1 MHLGIQIAMARMDK
15 ALVAL
20 QMLLAIQMSIVL
32 MARQQEFLVMRSEI
46 LIDTNQ
52 MVDHQDLPQTPLAI
66 QINIILMEVHLGCPA
81 TLSEI

>member
-1 MHLGIQIAMARMDK
+1 MARMDK